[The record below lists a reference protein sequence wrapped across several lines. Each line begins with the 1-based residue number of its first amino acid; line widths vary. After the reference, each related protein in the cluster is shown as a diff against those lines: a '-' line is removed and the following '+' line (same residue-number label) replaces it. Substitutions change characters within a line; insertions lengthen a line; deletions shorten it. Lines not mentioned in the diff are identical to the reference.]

1 MRIDRYEKISK
12 DKYRLFLDNGEVLDL
27 YEDVIL
33 EDGLLYNKNIDNI
46 KYDNI
51 NNDNVIA
58 ELYHNCLSYIKSR
71 LRSEKEIRNYL
82 IKKKASD
89 EQINKVVNKLKKNNI
104 INDDYFCKCFIHD
117 KMMFSMQGEYK
128 IILELRNAGIDENI
142 IQNNYD
148 LFDKKIMRE
157 KINKLIEKYLKSDKK
172 NNGFKLKNKIYTNLM
187 NQGFSKDMILEI
199 LSSYEF

>member
-33 EDGLLYNKNIDNI
+33 EDDLLYNKNIDSI